1 MKRLT
6 VIPIVALCGALA
18 ATSSNVAIARVQ
30 GEAGAERVLTETLYD
45 VSEGALLF
53 PCSDDGEPLPEGE
66 GEPIAIQGFI
76 AERFMSVDKPS
87 GGVHY
92 TVKTRPEGVHAFGET
107 SGEEFRI
114 RDSVQFVGNERLDG
128 WTLSYR
134 QDFKMVGSETHRT
147 FWVVA
152 KGHYLILPDGTII
165 LHRDIVRSECRA

>member
-1 MKRLT
+1 MKRLI

-18 ATSSNVAIARVQ
+18 ATSNNVAIARVQ
-30 GEAGAERVLTETLYD
+30 GGSGAERVLTETLYD

-53 PCSDDGEPLPEGE
+53 PCSDDGEPLPEG
-66 GEPIAIQGFI
+66 
-76 AERFMSVDKPS
+76 
-87 GGVHY
+87 
-92 TVKTRPEGVHAFGET
+92 VHAFGET

-114 RDSVQFVGNERLDG
+114 RDSVQFVGNERLDW

-152 KGHYLILPDGTII
+152 KGHYLILPDGTIM
-165 LHRDIVRSECRA
+165 LHRDILRSECRP